1 MVREDIYHL
10 AIGLVWLIVVVVAI
24 LFYVV
29 DGNALRRRTED
40 SKPEQSRPSNAEDAE
55 PSSRPR

>member
-24 LFYVV
+24 LFYVAH
-29 DGNALRRRTED
+29 GNTLRRRKED

-55 PSSRPR
+55 RSSRPP